1 MIKNFMPTD
10 WPTTQEPLI
19 WVKAASSGWGGNDR
33 RSFRKT
39 AGEQIAEIVK
49 EAMSRRLPGEELLVV
64 NAMGATE
71 IEGPNRNGDGFRL
84 ATLEKYHP
92 TFKSA
97 RWYRDHQTDDPKIS
111 YGIIKEATFDR
122 HSGRVPVV
130 VALNATKEAA
140 ERNNGR
146 IANLELDDLEA
157 DRPIKVSMSC
167 FPPGS
172 MVRLADG
179 SELPIEAMPIDTK
192 VVTHHG
198 NIGNVDQRIHRE
210 YSGDLV
216 RFSSSGLFEDV
227 VCTPDHRVWV
237 RPTMKGKTPRC
248 PVCCGQFKSLK
259 AHLRQKLDPQH
270 TAAYKDYARYAE
282 GWYTADQISKGDYVR
297 TPFSTEV
304 SEEGDPLYAELL
316 GYYLAEGYTFRHKK
330 FKHQVDVDFTF
341 SRHEQNLV
349 DRVTELLTHFGFPNV
364 KVYLKERNNVL
375 LLRVTSPEL
384 GDMFDR
390 DAGRMAWGKEIDSRI
405 MVWSPATQMKLLGAF
420 MDGDGCF
427 NSIHKSLV
435 GTTTSQR
442 LGQQLAEIC
451 WRNGIPARLDRHVS
465 KNPTKR
471 PAYNVIVQASYVE
484 QVPSRKV
491 PEGFTPPAAKLQD
504 ISHLRHQTAGTV
516 RLRKPVGL
524 LAYVENGFV
533 YRRVSSVSRE
543 DYVGLV
549 YDLAV
554 SVDDSFTVNGIA
566 VHNCRVS
573 HDVCS
578 GCGNKAKRREDY
590 CKAAS
595 CKHGGCSENLGRVS
609 QDGHVLHTDNPDPN
623 FFDLS
628 RISTNQ
634 AGRTAFVYGRVK
646 SASAQGLNMQTGHAW
661 VGPLV
666 KRLAEE
672 EVAMSK
678 RGNIYVPKFAGVT
691 GPSPDYTSV
700 NALVERS
707 GILSGEN
714 WEAAFGVTLPNLFG
728 IYTKL
733 AAHPQLLDRV
743 PSVAYQVP
751 TQESRSWSLGQ
762 SIIPYVSGQQVKSAA
777 LAFLDGSRRAATD
790 RSPTMTEEGLEYVA
804 YQLASLH
811 QNEKE
816 PNAARTIIRN
826 NFDLAS

>member
-33 RSFRKT
+33 RGFRKT

-111 YGIIKEATFDR
+111 YGIIKEATFDP

-146 IANLELDDLEA
+146 LANLELDDIHSDQA
-157 DRPIKVSMSC
+157 IKVSMSC
-167 FPPGS
+167 RVNF
-172 MVRLADG
+172 
-179 SELPIEAMPIDTK
+179 
-192 VVTHHG
+192 
-198 NIGNVDQRIHRE
+198 DQC
-210 YSGDLV
+210 
-216 RFSSSGLFEDV
+216 SS
-227 VCTPDHRVWV
+227 
-237 RPTMKGKTPRC
+237 
-248 PVCCGQFKSLK
+248 
-259 AHLRQKLDPQH
+259 
-270 TAAYKDYARYAE
+270 
-282 GWYTADQISKGDYVR
+282 
-297 TPFSTEV
+297 
-304 SEEGDPLYAELL
+304 
-316 GYYLAEGYTFRHKK
+316 
-330 FKHQVDVDFTF
+330 
-341 SRHEQNLV
+341 
-349 DRVTELLTHFGFPNV
+349 
-364 KVYLKERNNVL
+364 
-375 LLRVTSPEL
+375 
-384 GDMFDR
+384 
-390 DAGRMAWGKEIDSRI
+390 
-405 MVWSPATQMKLLGAF
+405 
-420 MDGDGCF
+420 
-427 NSIHKSLV
+427 
-435 GTTTSQR
+435 
-442 LGQQLAEIC
+442 
-451 WRNGIPARLDRHVS
+451 
-465 KNPTKR
+465 
-471 PAYNVIVQASYVE
+471 
-484 QVPSRKV
+484 
-491 PEGFTPPAAKLQD
+491 
-504 ISHLRHQTAGTV
+504 
-516 RLRKPVGL
+516 
-524 LAYVENGFV
+524 
-533 YRRVSSVSRE
+533 
-543 DYVGLV
+543 
-549 YDLAV
+549 
-554 SVDDSFTVNGIA
+554 
-566 VHNCRVS
+566 
-573 HDVCS
+573 
-578 GCGNKAKRREDY
+578 CGNKAKRREDY

-672 EVAMSK
+672 EAAMSK